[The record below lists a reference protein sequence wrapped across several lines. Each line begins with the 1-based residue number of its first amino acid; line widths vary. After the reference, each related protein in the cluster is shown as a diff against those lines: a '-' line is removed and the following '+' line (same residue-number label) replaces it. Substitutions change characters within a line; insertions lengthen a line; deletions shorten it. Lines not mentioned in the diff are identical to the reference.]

1 MLWKAVKSYA
11 EVKSAKFNASLSLMT
26 FAILVDDIIDD
37 DDNDE
42 AKLHKKKKT
51 KLTNVSLTHTR
62 IIIIIIIITD
72 DNCNEARERKQI
84 KSSDEPATAL
94 LFIGGHSHHYHR

>member
-51 KLTNVSLTHTR
+51 KLTNVSLTHKR
-62 IIIIIIIITD
+62 IIIIIITD

-94 LFIGGHSHHYHR
+94 LSIGGHSHHYHR